1 MPFLKNKIRRN
12 FWQKIIVRV
21 GNQDV
26 PGIITNNEQDLKKE
40 VQMWTDLH
48 TGFDESKYPHINKG
62 LDGIVAFSTTKSF
75 IDGAVGELIYAG
87 YNIDTLA
94 ENATFEEVCFL
105 LWNDRLPNSEELAA
119 LNNELIKERSLPQ
132 VVLNYLTTTDKESE
146 PMAVLQSAVS
156 MLADFDPTKGKF
168 DSELF
173 MSQAISITAKI
184 PSIIAAFDRYRHDKE
199 VIAPLNSGSTAF
211 NFLYMLNGEEPGT
224 QAEKTMDL
232 CLILHAEHGM
242 NASTFTARTVCATMS
257 DIYSSTTA
265 AIGALKG
272 PLHGGANT
280 AVMKTLIELGKDGK
294 DADAVAFTKNKLANK
309 EKIMGFG
316 HRVYKVFD
324 PRGRHLQKMAKALS
338 EETGHEELYRWSMD
352 MLNTMKSEKNIDPN
366 VDFFSATVYYSIGI
380 QPDLF
385 TCIFTMSR
393 VSGWTGHF
401 MEQAANN
408 RLIRPRALY
417 VGEKNLDWTPVEKR

>member
-1 MPFLKNKIRRN
+1 MS
-12 FWQKIIVRV
+12 
-21 GNQDV
+21 
-26 PGIITNNEQDLKKE
+26 
-40 VQMWTDLH
+40 TDLH

-119 LNNELIKERSLPQ
+119 LKKELIKERNLPE
-132 VVLNYLTTTDKESE
+132 VVLNYLTTTPKDSE

-156 MLADFDPTKGKF
+156 MLADFDPTKGKY

-184 PSIIAAFDRYRHDKE
+184 PAIIAAFDRYRHDKE
-199 VIAPLNSGSTAF
+199 VVAPLESGSTAF

-257 DIYSSTTA
+257 DIYSSVTA

-280 AVMKTLIELGKDGK
+280 AVMKTLLELEKEGL

-380 QPDLF
+380 QPDLY

-417 VGEKNLDWTPVEKR
+417 VGEKNLDWTPVEER

>member
-1 MPFLKNKIRRN
+1 MS
-12 FWQKIIVRV
+12 
-21 GNQDV
+21 
-26 PGIITNNEQDLKKE
+26 
-40 VQMWTDLH
+40 TDLH
-48 TGFDESKYPHINKG
+48 TGFDENKYPHINKG

-75 IDGAVGELIYAG
+75 IDGAVGELIYSG

-94 ENATFEEVCFL
+94 GNATFEEVCFL
-105 LWNDRLPNSEELAA
+105 LWNDRLPNAEELKELETA
-119 LNNELIKERSLPQ
+119 LIKERNIPE
-132 VVLNYLTTTDKESE
+132 VVLHYLAETDKEAE

-168 DSELF
+168 DSDLF
-173 MSQAISITAKI
+173 MEQAIALTAKI
-184 PSIIAAFDRYRHDKE
+184 PTIIAAYDRIRHGKE
-199 VIAPLNSGSTAF
+199 VVAPLSEGSTAQ
-211 NFLYMLNGEEPGT
+211 NFLYMLNGEMPGDH
-224 QAEKTMDL
+224 AEKTMDL

-242 NASTFTARTVCATMS
+242 NASTFTCRTVCATMS
-257 DIYSSTTA
+257 DMYSATAA

-280 AVMKTLIELGKDGK
+280 AVMNTLLELGKQRE
-294 DADAVAFTKNKLANK
+294 DADAVAFTKAKLEKK

-316 HRVYKVFD
+316 HRVYKTFD

-380 QPDLF
+380 QPDLY

-393 VSGWTGHF
+393 ISGWTGHF

-417 VGEKNLDWTPVEKR
+417 VGEKNLDWVPVEER